1 MPSARLDP
9 GEVSDQIQSF
19 VANPAAAST
28 ATIAGASAP
37 GAGFR
42 WAVYGWSINAN
53 GGANT
58 VVLGSA
64 ANPKTPVMGFAAN
77 AGTNMPP
84 NADVV
89 LFECNENE
97 ALTTTLTAATA
108 VGVHVW
114 AAKARV

>member
-9 GEVSDQIQSF
+9 GEVGDQIQSF

-28 ATIAGASAP
+28 ATIGAAAAP
-37 GAGFR
+37 GVGFR

-84 NADVV
+84 NDVIP

-97 ALTTTLTAATA
+97 ALTSTLTAATA
-108 VGVHVW
+108 VGIQVW